1 MSKAFTKEDD
11 GDGAAEEL
19 LPPRSATPQPVTP
32 AGLARL
38 RAEHAALAA
47 AAHAAHATQTTPS
60 TPASPADARRL
71 RALTRILETVY
82 PREPSLDAG
91 GAGFGAFVTFE
102 DEDGHV
108 TTYQLVGPDEADLAA
123 GRLSIASPLAH
134 ALVGKPPGETVT
146 LHRPKGDAEVTIRD
160 VKV

>member
-11 GDGAAEEL
+11 GDGTPEEL
-19 LPPRSATPQPVTP
+19 LPPRSSTPQPMTP

-38 RAEHAALAA
+38 RAEHAALT
-47 AAHAAHATQTTPS
+47 ATLAPG
-60 TPASPADARRL
+60 SPLAPTDARRL
-71 RALTRILETVY
+71 RALARILETVY

-146 LHRPKGDAEVTIRD
+146 LHRPKGDVEVTIRD
-160 VKV
+160 VKLP